1 MQQYLRK
8 AESFAQNLRGAKKT
22 RRWSGIMWKN
32 IKIDNIG
39 AIEKCVGEFQIL
51 AYDILPYG
59 KMKIKVY
66 QRQDGM
72 YYGYTDLKVRRKFDN
87 SPEGAIGYGSS
98 VEEALEDTIK
108 YFMEILDED
117 YSDGITEE
125 DIEYSEYS
133 DF

>member
-1 MQQYLRK
+1 
-8 AESFAQNLRGAKKT
+8 
-22 RRWSGIMWKN
+22 MWKN
-32 IKIDNIG
+32 IKIDKIG

-72 YYGYTDLKVRRKFDN
+72 YYGYTDLKVKRKFDN

-98 VEEALEDTIK
+98 LEEALEDTIK

-117 YSDGITEE
+117 YSDGITKE